1 MTRTLTLG
9 HTVFLTPAERLL
21 HGRTVLD
28 AVGRGGPE
36 AWLKLNRDIG
46 SGTDRRWQVS
56 GRILVGFHWFDLHE
70 PADWRTAPAPGPD
83 GVIAFSTEPP
93 GEAELCLALCHAE
106 DRVREHALAYAADR
120 PEVLPLVLIRSADPV
135 GSVRERARALLAAAP
150 DEAVRPLADLAL
162 LVGQQRHGG
171 WAWELVVDR
180 LGGVPAERIVWLTGH
195 DDRAV
200 RRAAVRSAVWYGLLP
215 DWRAELLAADEPE
228 AGFRRLAVLSGVL
241 CADTLEH
248 LAATDPEADVRR
260 PALDLLLRQPVADVL
275 PRLLRLAGT
284 SGDKALR
291 RRALDAVRAYA
302 ADAPLPSP
310 EDLLAS
316 PALAVRL
323 IGAEE
328 LLRAGRYAELEPL
341 LTDRAAKLRAVGR
354 RALRAGG
361 GDPRAYYRE
370 LCAEAPTKAA
380 VLGLT
385 ECADPA
391 DTALLWRLA
400 GRADAPVRAAALAG
414 LRRRRLG
421 TPDRLVPLL
430 ADAGPGLADAVR
442 SAVLAHGD
450 ALTEPEPGALP
461 APDRS
466 RAAWRSALPLLDRRP
481 VVVRRRVARALD
493 GHRDPAV
500 RAWAR
505 AELARR
511 LRWDVHTG
519 RDAALALVDGAP
531 RGHVLELED
540 PAAWAALDIG
550 TRYAA
555 GCRPELFRARV
566 ETALCHPSGR
576 VREEALARAAGDPG
590 LLPLVAVRCA
600 DWAAP
605 VRDAARR
612 LLAEAL
618 RADPA
623 GTLGVLTPVV
633 VQLAGRVRGD
643 WAVAR
648 FREALRA
655 PEAAAVRAGLLAGA
669 DAETRRFTARVELE
683 LLREADPAG
692 GAGTPAAGP
701 FLPLPGSPTGP
712 PCTAPG
718 RPGDPA
724 GPAGT
729 PPRRPGAPPG
739 LPGAAELAR
748 RAAGEDDAVVR
759 ALWADAS
766 LALMAAGGTDR
777 AAVEALLGARSGYVR
792 AAGVTALRGAGRAG
806 EASGYLADR
815 SAQVRACARWLLR
828 QDGGDP
834 RAAYLSRVAEG
845 PVPEAVLGLAEC
857 GERADAPVLTGLLG
871 HADGSVR
878 AAAVAGLVVLDAAPP
893 ALLPALLDDPSP
905 AVVRE
910 ARRALYDRSGA
921 VPEDAL
927 YERCRPEHA
936 PHTRSAALRLL
947 ARQGAYDAVRIAVG
961 LLEDPDAD
969 PGLRDTAGRVMR
981 SWNWRATLRSYPSGE
996 PELRQLALRYRR
1008 TLSADEASRRR
1019 NPLP

>member
-1 MTRTLTLG
+1 MTRIVTLG
-9 HTVFLTPAERLL
+9 RTTFLTPAERLL
-21 HGRTVLD
+21 HGRSLLD
-28 AVGRGGPE
+28 AIGDGGAEEWLRLSRQVGS
-36 AWLKLNRDIG
+36 D
-46 SGTDRRWQVS
+46 TDRRWRVS
-56 GRILVGFHWFDLHE
+56 GRIRVGFHWFDMHE
-70 PADWRTAPAPGPD
+70 PADWRSAPAPGPD

-106 DRVREHALAYAADR
+106 ERVREDALAYAADR
-120 PEVLPLVLIRSADPV
+120 PKVLPLVLIRCADHV
-135 GSVRERARALLAAAP
+135 EAVRERARALLAAAP
-150 DEAVRPLADLAL
+150 AEAVRPLADLAL
-162 LVGQQRHGG
+162 LVGPQRHGQWG
-171 WAWELVVDR
+171 WELVVDR
-180 LGGVPAERIVWLTGH
+180 LGGVPAERIEWLTGH
-195 DDRAV
+195 CDDEV
-200 RRAAVRSAVWYGLLP
+200 RRAALRAAVRYGLLP
-215 DWRAELLAADEPE
+215 DWRAELLAADDPE
-228 AGFRRLAVLSGVL
+228 AGFRRIAVLSGML

-291 RRALDAVRAYA
+291 RRALDAVRTYA
-302 ADAPLPSP
+302 AGTPLPSP

-323 IGAEE
+323 LGAEE
-328 LLRAGRYAELEPL
+328 LVRAGRYAELEPL

-370 LCAEAPTKAA
+370 LCAAAPTKGA

-385 ECADPA
+385 ECGDPA

-400 GRADAPVRAAALAG
+400 GQADAPVRAAALAG
-414 LRRRRLG
+414 LRRRHVV
-421 TPDRLVPLL
+421 TPDRLLPLL
-430 ADAGPGLADAVR
+430 ADAEPGLAKAVR
-442 SAVLAHGD
+442 GAVLAYGD
-450 ALTEPEPGALP
+450 ALTEPELGALL

-466 RAAWRSALPLLDRRP
+466 RAVWRAALLLLARRP
-481 VVVRRRVARALD
+481 VVVRRRVARTLD
-493 GHRDPAV
+493 RHADPAV

-511 LRWDVHTG
+511 LRWDVYTG
-519 RDAALALVDGAP
+519 RDAALALADGTP
-531 RGHVLELED
+531 REQVLELED

-550 TRYAA
+550 TRYIAA
-555 GCRPELFRARV
+555 YGPERFLSRV

-576 VREEALARAAGDPG
+576 VREGALARAAGDPG

-623 GTLGVLTPVV
+623 GTLCALTPMVV
-633 VQLAGRVRGD
+633 HLAARARGD

-648 FREALRA
+648 FQEALRA

-683 LLREADPAG
+683 LLREAGRYGRAG
-692 GAGTPAAGP
+692 ASAAGP
-701 FLPLPGSPTGP
+701 LPGVPGS
-712 PCTAPG
+712 AAG
-718 RPGDPA
+718 RPGTPP
-724 GPAGT
+724 GHPGT
-729 PPRRPGAPPG
+729 PPRRPGAAPG

-834 RAAYLSRVAEG
+834 RAAYLALVAEG
-845 PVPEAVLGLAEC
+845 PVPEPVLGLAEC
-857 GERADAPVLTGLLG
+857 GERADAPVLTELLG

-878 AAAVAGLVVLDAAPP
+878 AAAVAGLVLLDAAPP
-893 ALLPALLDDPSP
+893 ALLPALLDDPSS

-910 ARRALYDRSGA
+910 ARRALYDRAGA
-921 VPEDAL
+921 VPADAL

-961 LLEDPDAD
+961 LLEDPGSD
-969 PGLRDTAGRVMR
+969 PVLRDTAGRVMR

-996 PELRQLALRYRR
+996 LELRQLARRYRR
-1008 TLSADEASRRR
+1008 TLSAHEAWRWR